1 MSDPRS
7 VASEQTAW
15 SFRRNLALRILASV
29 SIAQAACGD
38 GASMRTSESTG
49 TGGSTSAGGD
59 AGTGGGSGAMVSCFT
74 LQSDGGTCPT
84 DLSVALA
91 IFVSQGCLTTWE
103 AYQVLSGPLPT
114 VEAGQCCY
122 MAEVMFCS
130 GPTGRAYLV
139 DHRPLVAAPLR
150 TADAREWAEARAC
163 APSLDGLTS
172 EDRAAL
178 ADAWSRDALQ
188 EHASVASFS
197 RASLALLAAGAPADL
212 VEDTHRAALDEI
224 THARLCFALASAYA
238 GSAIAPGPFP
248 LGGEVQ
254 VGTSLTAVVEST
266 VEEGCIGEIVSAVLA
281 SEQLAR
287 AVDPAVRAVLAQIAA
302 DEARHAE
309 LAWRTVAWAVRAGG
323 SAVRA
328 AFERAITAAIAR
340 VAATPD
346 RMYDRDSSST
356 AMAAHGRLDP
366 ATIAEM
372 TAIAIT
378 DVVGPA
384 ARALLQPVHDGTERP
399 SARAPGLRDRI

>member
-1 MSDPRS
+1 
-7 VASEQTAW
+7 
-15 SFRRNLALRILASV
+15 
-29 SIAQAACGD
+29 
-38 GASMRTSESTG
+38 
-49 TGGSTSAGGD
+49 
-59 AGTGGGSGAMVSCFT
+59 
-74 LQSDGGTCPT
+74 
-84 DLSVALA
+84 
-91 IFVSQGCLTTWE
+91 
-103 AYQVLSGPLPT
+103 
-114 VEAGQCCY
+114 
-122 MAEVMFCS
+122 MADIMFCS

-139 DHRPLVAAPLR
+139 DQRPLVAPPLR
-150 TADAREWAEARAC
+150 TTGAQEWAEGRSC
-163 APSLDGLTS
+163 DPNLDGLTAA
-172 EDRAAL
+172 DRAAL

-238 GSAIAPGPFP
+238 GRAIAPGPFP

-254 VGTSLTAVVEST
+254 VGTSLTAVVQST
-266 VEEGCIGEIVSAVLA
+266 VEEGCVGEIVAAVLA

-287 AVDPAVRAVLAQIAA
+287 AVDPAVRAVLARIAA

-309 LAWRTVAWAVRAGG
+309 LAWRTAAWAVRAGG

-328 AFERAITAAIAR
+328 AFEQAITTAIAR

-346 RMYDRDSSST
+346 RTIHRSSPST
-356 AMAAHGRLDP
+356 AMAAHGQLDP
-366 ATIAEM
+366 ATIARA

-384 ARALLQPVHDGTERP
+384 ARALLQPIHDGYERP
-399 SARAPGLRDRI
+399 SARAPGL